1 MEQYEI
7 FITDKAFVDMEQIY
21 EYIAGQLLA
30 PQTALHQYRRIA
42 EEILSL
48 NIFPERIRQIDRPR
62 TTQHPNTRMMRVDNY
77 VVFFYI
83 ENHTVI
89 VADVLYG
96 ASNLQN

>member
-1 MEQYEI
+1 MS
-7 FITDKAFVDMEQIY
+7 T
-21 EYIAGQLLA
+21 LLVNYWHHKQ
-30 PQTALHQYRRIA
+30 PRINIVESL

-48 NIFPERIRQIDRPR
+48 NIFPERIRQIDHPR

-89 VADVLYG
+89 VTDVLYG
-96 ASNLQN
+96 ASNLQIE

>member
-48 NIFPERIRQIDRPR
+48 NIFQNEFVRLTIQEQRSIQI
-62 TTQHPNTRMMRVDNY
+62 Q
-77 VVFFYI
+77 
-83 ENHTVI
+83 E
-89 VADVLYG
+89 
-96 ASNLQN
+96 

>member
-42 EEILSL
+42 EEILS
-48 NIFPERIRQIDRPR
+48 
-62 TTQHPNTRMMRVDNY
+62 
-77 VVFFYI
+77 
-83 ENHTVI
+83 
-89 VADVLYG
+89 
-96 ASNLQN
+96 